1 MKIYVVNTSKE
12 FFWFYATKKE
22 AMKKI
27 KQLQKKADIENA
39 EYKKLIESRD
49 EDDVITTTG
58 DNETVWVGDYDHI
71 DYNTYEFEPN
81 KKGLIH
87 AMQDGLGL
95 VSFDSVGDTN
105 E

>member
-1 MKIYVVNTSKE
+1 MKIYVVNTNME

-27 KQLQKKADIENA
+27 KLLKKEADIENA

-49 EDDVITTTG
+49 SEIIVNGGT
-58 DNETVWVGDYDHI
+58 NKVWVGDYDHI
-71 DYNTYEFEPN
+71 DINTYEFEPN

-95 VSFDSVGDTN
+95 VSRDSVGDTN

>member
-1 MKIYVVNTSKE
+1 MKIYVVNTSSE

-27 KQLQKKADIENA
+27 KLLKKEADIENA
-39 EYKKLIESRD
+39 KYKKSRD
-49 EDDVITTTG
+49 SEIIVTG
-58 DNETVWVGDYDHI
+58 GTNKVWAKDYDHI
-71 DYNTYEFEPN
+71 DINTYEFEPN

-95 VSFDSVGDTN
+95 VSRDSVGDTN

>member
-1 MKIYVVNTSKE
+1 MKIYVVNTSSE

-27 KQLQKKADIENA
+27 KQLKKEADVENA
-39 EYKKLIESRD
+39 EYEAWAESRD
-49 EDDVITTTG
+49 SAIIATG
-58 DNETVWVGDYDHI
+58 GTNKVCAGDYDHI
-71 DYNTYEFEPN
+71 DISTYEFEPN

-95 VSFDSVGDTN
+95 VSRDSVGGD
-105 E
+105 

>member
-1 MKIYVVNTSKE
+1 MKIHVVNTSGE

-22 AMKKI
+22 AMKKL
-27 KQLQKKADIENA
+27 KQLQKESDQQDR
-39 EYKKLIESRD
+39 EYESWMQSRD

-71 DYNTYEFEPN
+71 HYGTYEFEPN
-81 KKGLIH
+81 KKGLID
-87 AMQDGLGL
+87 AMKIGLCL
-95 VSFDSVGDTN
+95 VSVDSIGDTD

>member
-1 MKIYVVNTSKE
+1 MKIYVVNTNME

-27 KQLQKKADIENA
+27 KLLKKEADIENA
-39 EYKKLIESRD
+39 EYKKSIESRD
-49 EDDVITTTG
+49 SEIIVTG
-58 DNETVWVGDYDHI
+58 GTNKVWAGDYDHI
-71 DYNTYEFEPN
+71 DINTYEFESN

-95 VSFDSVGDTN
+95 VSRDSVGDTN

>member
-1 MKIYVVNTSKE
+1 MKIYVVNTNME

-27 KQLQKKADIENA
+27 KQLQKEADIEKA
-39 EYKKLIESRD
+39 KYEAWKESRD
-49 EDDVITTTG
+49 YDIEIVVTG
-58 DNETVWVGDYDHI
+58 NTKKVKVGNYDHI
-71 DYNTYEFEPN
+71 DIHTYEFEPN

>member
-1 MKIYVVNTSKE
+1 MKIYVVNTNME

-27 KQLQKKADIENA
+27 KLLKKEADIENA
-39 EYKKLIESRD
+39 EYKKSIESRD
-49 EDDVITTTG
+49 SEIIVNGGT
-58 DNETVWVGDYDHI
+58 NKVWVGDYDHI
-71 DYNTYEFEPN
+71 DINTYEFEPN

-95 VSFDSVGDTN
+95 VSRDSVGDTN

>member
-1 MKIYVVNTSKE
+1 MKIYVVNTNME

-27 KQLQKKADIENA
+27 KLLKKEADIENA

-49 EDDVITTTG
+49 SAIIATG
-58 DNETVWVGDYDHI
+58 GTNKVCVGDYDHI
-71 DYNTYEFEPN
+71 DIHTYEFEPN

-95 VSFDSVGDTN
+95 VSFDSIGDTD

>member
-1 MKIYVVNTSKE
+1 MKIYVVNTNME

-27 KQLQKKADIENA
+27 KLLKKEADIENA

-49 EDDVITTTG
+49 SEIIVTG
-58 DNETVWVGDYDHI
+58 GTNKVWVGDYDHI
-71 DYNTYEFEPN
+71 DINTYEFEPN

-95 VSFDSVGDTN
+95 VSRDSVGDTN

>member
-1 MKIYVVNTSKE
+1 MKIYVVDTSRE

-27 KQLQKKADIENA
+27 KLLKKEADIENA

-49 EDDVITTTG
+49 SAIIATG
-58 DNETVWVGDYDHI
+58 GTNKVCVGDYDHI
-71 DYNTYEFEPN
+71 AIHTYEFEPN

-95 VSFDSVGDTN
+95 VSFDSIGDTD